1 MSGLREKFAIYIQQ
15 NLSPAARSARLAA
28 FARARLDETIKS
40 GRGSPRYTRIVDGM
54 AGRDES
60 QVRGDGAGRI
70 EYLFHHVGPAALRA
84 IEFLRGRSPN
94 GTVSNRPN
102 HRKFRDSFYVG
113 VNGRLILWSNFNP
126 DMVPGDAEIV
136 IVNTAPDNRKVD
148 VQMIGKQSLRY
159 AVLEGLYDDAA
170 RMLRREFPALTAKRV
185 YSMKFSGQYIL
196 QRGDKAGTP
205 VQSPAL
211 IITTR

>member
-1 MSGLREKFAIYIQQ
+1 MPVLREKFTLYVQQ

-70 EYLFHHVGPAALRA
+70 DYLFQHVGPAAARA
-84 IEFLRGRSPN
+84 IEFLRARAPSGAE
-94 GTVSNRPN
+94 SNRPG

-113 VNGRLILWSNFNP
+113 INGRLVLWSSFKP
-126 DMVPGDAEIV
+126 EMVPQDAEVV
-136 IVNTAPDNRKVD
+136 IVNTAPDTRKVD
-148 VQMIGKQSLRY
+148 VQLVGTRRLRY
-159 AVLEGLYDDAA
+159 AVPEGMFDDAA
-170 RMLRREFPALTAKRV
+170 RMLRREFPTLKAKRV
-185 YSMKFSGQYIL
+185 YSMKFTGQYIL
-196 QRGDKAGTP
+196 RRGDRAGSP

>member
-1 MSGLREKFAIYIQQ
+1 MPVLREKFTLYAQQ
-15 NLSPAARSARLAA
+15 NLSPAARSARLAT

-40 GRGSPRYTRIVDGM
+40 GRGSPRYTRLVDGL

-70 EYLFHHVGPAALRA
+70 DYLFQHVGPAALRA

-94 GTVSNRPN
+94 GAVSNRPD

-159 AVLEGLYDDAA
+159 AVPEGLYDDAA